1 MISINLF
8 KNFGPFFIPEQQVG
22 VVKTICF
29 CRLSLLIFNKNPL
42 CFYRQ
47 SRHFFLLLNSSI
59 ISSSK
64 FKAKVNKLFL
74 RIGKSKTLIQKQH
87 TLKEFNALFLVKERF
102 VICVS
107 FSVLEIGQK
116 LHIILFTYM
125 KVFQSI
131 LPDPLMTIQV
141 GFFFKLSF

>member
-1 MISINLF
+1 M
-8 KNFGPFFIPEQQVG
+8 
-22 VVKTICF
+22 
-29 CRLSLLIFNKNPL
+29 
-42 CFYRQ
+42 
-47 SRHFFLLLNSSI
+47 
-59 ISSSK
+59 
-64 FKAKVNKLFL
+64 

-107 FSVLEIGQK
+107 FSVLEIEQK

-131 LPDPLMTIQV
+131 LPDPFMTIKVGVFFQTVILIKFKQV
-141 GFFFKLSF
+141 RRNAHYIIMWKV